1 METQHGGQLPQ
12 RPRLRF
18 LPAIGAP
25 GPHRV
30 ARARRLLP
38 IYGLL
43 IPGML
48 LYGIWAAYPLIN
60 SFVLSFTDWSLTKPA
75 TFVGLDNYTRA
86 LGDPLFWRSLSSTL
100 GYTVVTVAGQMVLGL
115 GAALLLNERI
125 PGRSL
130 FRLIYYLPVISS
142 WVIVS
147 LLFLYLYNGQAG
159 ALNWLLRDV
168 LHVTN
173 KNVAWLAEPSTALW
187 AIAVLG
193 IWKGIGWTMIVFL
206 AGLQAVPQ
214 ELYEAASIDGA
225 GRRARFRHVTI
236 PFLRSTSTFLLVV
249 LTIGGFN
256 AFISIFVMSSAAT
269 GTIGGPL
276 NSTDVLLT
284 YMWKQAFT
292 EIDLGYGAALS
303 FLLAAAIVAV
313 GIVEFRILRR
323 QVPLG

>member
-1 METQHGGQLPQ
+1 MTTG
-12 RPRLRF
+12 RRL
-18 LPAIGAP
+18 LPAVGAF

-30 ARARRLLP
+30 ARARRLIP

-43 IPGML
+43 LPGLL
-48 LYGIWAAYPLIN
+48 LYGTWAAYPLIS
-60 SFVLSFTDWSLTKPA
+60 SFLLSFTEWNLIRPTV
-75 TFVGLDNYTRA
+75 FIGLDNYTRA

-100 GYTVVTVAGQMVLGL
+100 GYTVVTVVGQLLLGL
-115 GAALLLNERI
+115 GAALLLNQRI
-125 PGRSL
+125 PGRSVL
-130 FRLIYYLPVISS
+130 RLIFYLPVITS

-147 LLFLYLYNGQAG
+147 LVFVYLYNGQAG
-159 ALNWLLRDV
+159 ALNWFLKDV
-168 LHVTN
+168 LGIID

-187 AIAVLG
+187 AIAILG
-193 IWKGIGWTMIVFL
+193 IWKGIGWTMVVFL
-206 AGLQAVPQ
+206 AGLQSVPE
-214 ELYEAASIDGA
+214 ELYEASSMDGA
-225 GRRARFRHVTI
+225 GVWARFRHITL

-276 NSTDVLLT
+276 NSTDVALT

-303 FLLAAAIVAV
+303 FLLAGAILLVSV
-313 GIVEFRILRR
+313 VEFRMIKR
-323 QVPLG
+323 QESA